1 MYDMLV
7 REMIERNVTMN
18 EKQQTLSKLA
28 GGAIER
34 LKQLPQ
40 PVVRLSGP
48 LTTSAYGYEDN
59 LRRFLK
65 GQDILREKG
74 YTVFDYFE
82 GHNDED
88 VIKDLNLPW
97 SEVMKYYHRPIMATG
112 LIRGAFFLPRW
123 ERSNGATSEHE
134 YAKEIDLEIYDFPE
148 EWFLDDL
155 QGHNLTLVDK

>member
-1 MYDMLV
+1 
-7 REMIERNVTMN
+7 MN
-18 EKQQTLSKLA
+18 KKHEILKKLA

-48 LTTSAYGYEDN
+48 LTTSAYGYDDN

-88 VIKDLNLPW
+88 VIKSLELPW
-97 SEVMKYYHRPIMATG
+97 AEVMKYYHRPIMATG
-112 LIRGAFFLPRW
+112 LIKGSFFMPLW
-123 ERSNGATSEHE
+123 KESNGATAEHE
-134 YAKEIDLEIYDFPE
+134 YAEEFGLEIHEFPE
-148 EWFLDDL
+148 EWFPEEL
-155 QGHNLTLVDK
+155 QGHTLTLVQ